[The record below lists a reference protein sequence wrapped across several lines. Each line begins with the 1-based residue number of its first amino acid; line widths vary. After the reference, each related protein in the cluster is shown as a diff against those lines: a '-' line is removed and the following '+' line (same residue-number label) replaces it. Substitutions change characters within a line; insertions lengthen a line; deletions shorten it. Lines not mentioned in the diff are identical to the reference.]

1 MINQIRK
8 LTEQYH
14 NWVRESTTL
23 QMVENAVEITTPFL
37 DRHNDMLQVYAAL
50 NGDEIL
56 LTDDGY
62 TIEDLEFCGV
72 TVDSARSQN
81 LMQVSL
87 NGFGV
92 QRKGNDL
99 VIRATAED
107 FAWKLHNL
115 LQAMIAVDDLA
126 HLATPSDISEQ
137 YDGAILYW
145 LAVAEICFGAK
156 TLKGTSGYEVD
167 YKFVI
172 PPSGNM
178 PHRFVVG
185 IAYPKRSTVE
195 QAAFRWLDCR
205 DHRPDDARLYPIL
218 NDLERDE
225 ALEAADALRNFNI
238 NPVLWSDRDSI
249 LPELAA

>member
-1 MINQIRK
+1 MIEEITQ
-8 LTEQYH
+8 LTKSYYK
-14 NWVRESTTL
+14 WL
-23 QMVENAVEITTPFL
+23 VENTALDQLEDCVEITTPFL
-37 DRHNDMLQVYAAL
+37 DRHNDHMQIYAERQGSGFLLSDDAYTINDLAL
-50 NGDEIL
+50 GGCSLDTPRLRGL
-56 LTDDGY
+56 LTQ
-62 TIEDLEFCGV
+62 I
-72 TVDSARSQN
+72 
-81 LMQVSL
+81 L
-87 NGFGV
+87 NGFRV
-92 QRKGNDL
+92 TLENDEL
-99 VIRATAED
+99 QLNASAET
-107 FAWKLHNL
+107 FALNMHFL

-126 HLATPSDISEQ
+126 YLATPSDIGEQ
-137 YDGAILYW
+137 YDGAILHW